1 MKKQLATAISYV
13 LHPLIMTTYLFAV
26 LVAYVPE
33 AVLPYQV
40 NAKMKWLMV
49 LIVFIT
55 TFVIPAISL
64 IILKLTHSISSLTL
78 FDRKERILP
87 FFYTTIFYGIT
98 AYLFSRQLNSSPV
111 IIGILGGTA
120 VIIFIGAV
128 ITLSWKIS
136 AHAAGAGG
144 FIGFLMGVKY
154 LNPDVDFLTPL
165 SLAIVGAGMIL
176 TSRLYLDA
184 HTPKQVYA
192 GFGMGVFVSF
202 VTLYFI

>member
-1 MKKQLATAISYV
+1 MRKQLATAISYV

-33 AVLPYQV
+33 AILPYQV
-40 NAKMKWLMV
+40 NTKMRWLMV

-55 TFVIPAISL
+55 TFVIPATSL
-64 IILKLTHSISSLTL
+64 LILKLTHSISSLTL

-98 AYLFSRQLNSSPV
+98 AYLFSRQLNSSSV

-120 VIIFIGAV
+120 VIIFIGAI

-136 AHAAGAGG
+136 AHATGAGG
-144 FIGFLMGVKY
+144 FIGFLMGIKY

-165 SLAIVGAGMIL
+165 SLVE
-176 TSRLYLDA
+176 
-184 HTPKQVYA
+184 K
-192 GFGMGVFVSF
+192 
-202 VTLYFI
+202 